1 MSEARYNILVV
12 SDNSGR
18 GQGGAEVFNQELAEA
33 LARRHNVTLFTANPD
48 MPAHQGIQRT
58 VQTQPPLMEPGPGA
72 EGEPQPME
80 RRDWL
85 THLAGQDP
93 RQYGLE
99 DPAAQPY
106 DIIIG
111 HSRFSGP
118 AAAGLRE
125 NWYQDARLV
134 HFLHTSPERLPFV
147 RGLTP
152 ERAEAKAAKDS
163 GIERGLMERSDVVAG
178 VGPLLAQASRDLSAE
193 GDHIPHSHEFVP
205 GTKIY
210 DPVQHDPEPDRL
222 NLLVMGRV
230 NDPLKGVQDA
240 AEAVARLNAA
250 GVPVHLTVRGVP
262 EAEMEREGKL
272 LRKLSGGNV
281 TVKGRTSSVDE
292 LNEDIRAAHAMIM
305 PSKHEGFGMVAS
317 EGLGHG
323 VPVLVNEES
332 GAALFLQ
339 DADRFPPEIG
349 GACVVK
355 EPTDGTSRAHAWMQA
370 INQLRQDLPQRQ
382 AGALRIR
389 EILQQYSW
397 EHAAEATVQAAM
409 ERTPLP
415 RRDPRALVTAQE
427 RDLMRTVQGPD
438 GRLLRPDAPEQ
449 ASPATEGP
457 EPGVG
462 VQRAGPVREGRA
474 PGAPAPIWQA
484 GLPQNAQNTQSTQ
497 STQDAPGGQSRQGAQ
512 LQAGAESAR
521 SAASPEQQTP
531 LWQVGLPQ
539 HQGGT
544 GSPRGTAPAESA
556 TPLWQVGVSQDP
568 PAAGRD
574 AGESGAGRSGGAQ
587 QPPPDLSGPRGG
599 EIEV

>member
-18 GQGGAEVFNQELAEA
+18 GEGGAEVFNQELAEA

-48 MPAHQGIQRT
+48 MPAHEGIQRT
-58 VQTQPPLMEPGPGA
+58 VHTRPPMIDPGPGTG
-72 EGEPQPME
+72 GEPHPME

-85 THLAGQDP
+85 EELSGRDP

-106 DIIIG
+106 DLIIG

-134 HFLHTSPERLPFV
+134 HFLHTSPQRLPYV
-147 RGLTP
+147 RDLTP
-152 ERAEAKAAKDS
+152 EQAEAKAAKDS
-163 GIERGLMERSDVVAG
+163 GIERRLMERSDVVAG

-193 GDHIPHSHEFVP
+193 GSNVPHSHEFVP

-210 DPVQHDPEPDRL
+210 EPVRHDPEPDRL

-230 NDPLKGVQDA
+230 NDPLKGVKDA
-240 AEAVARLNAA
+240 AEAVARLNEI
-250 GVPVHLTVRGVP
+250 GVAVHLTVRGVP
-262 EAEMEREGKL
+262 EHEMEREGKL

-281 TVKGRTSSVDE
+281 TVKGRTSSVEE
-292 LNEDIRAAHAMIM
+292 LNEDIRSAHAMIM

-339 DADRFPPEIG
+339 DTDRFPPEVG
-349 GACVVK
+349 GVCVVN
-355 EPTDGTSRAHAWMQA
+355 EPTDGTSRARAWMQA
-370 INQLRQDLPQRQ
+370 IHQLKQDLPQRQ

-409 ERTPLP
+409 EQTPLP
-415 RRDPRALVTAQE
+415 HRDPRTLITAQE
-427 RDLMRTVQGPD
+427 RDLLRTVQGPD

-449 ASPATEGP
+449 VPRRAAEGP
-457 EPGVG
+457 EPGAG
-462 VQRAGPVREGRA
+462 VRRDGPAQEGQV
-474 PGAPAPIWQA
+474 PGTPAPVWQA
-484 GLPQNAQNTQSTQ
+484 GLPQSALDGQGPRSAQH
-497 STQDAPGGQSRQGAQ
+497 
-512 LQAGAESAR
+512 QAGAGSAQG
-521 SAASPEQQTP
+521 AAPPGRQTP
-531 LWQVGLPQ
+531 LWEVGLPGNQ
-539 HQGGT
+539 ADA
-544 GSPRGTAPAESA
+544 GSPREAASSGSA

-568 PAAGRD
+568 PAAGR
-574 AGESGAGRSGGAQ
+574 GTGGSEAGRSAGAQ

>member
-18 GQGGAEVFNQELAEA
+18 GEGGAEVFNQELAEA

-58 VQTQPPLMEPGPGA
+58 VHTQPPIIDPGPGA
-72 EGEPQPME
+72 EGEPKPME

-85 THLAGQDP
+85 EELAGRDP
-93 RQYGLE
+93 QQYGLE
-99 DPAAQPY
+99 DPSAQPY

-134 HFLHTSPERLPFV
+134 HFLHTSPERLPYV

-152 ERAEAKAAKDS
+152 EAADAKAAKDS
-163 GIERGLMERSDVVAG
+163 AIERGLMERSDVVAG
-178 VGPLLAQASRDLSAE
+178 VGPLLAQASRDLSAQ
-193 GDHIPHSHEFVP
+193 GVNVPHSHEFVP

-210 DPVQHDPEPDRL
+210 DPVRHDPAPETL

-230 NDPLKGVQDA
+230 GDPLKGVDDA
-240 AEAVARLNAA
+240 AEAVRRLNEA
-250 GVPVHLTVRGVP
+250 GLQVHLTVRGIRP
-262 EAEMEREGKL
+262 EELEEQFERLEDL
-272 LRKLSGGNV
+272 TGGNV
-281 TVKGRTSSVDE
+281 TVKPRTKSVDE
-292 LNEDIRAAHAMIM
+292 LNEDIRASHAMIM

-332 GAALFLQ
+332 GAAQFLQ
-339 DADRFPPEIG
+339 DPERFPPEIG
-349 GACVVK
+349 RPCVVT
-355 EPTDGTSRAHAWMQA
+355 EPTDGSSRAQMWMQA
-370 INQLRQDLPQRQ
+370 IRQLRQDLPARQ
-382 AGALRIR
+382 AGALRMR

-409 ERTPLP
+409 EQTPLP
-415 RRDPRALVTAQE
+415 HRDPRDLVTAQE
-427 RDLMRTVQGPD
+427 RDLLRTVQGPN
-438 GRLLRPDAPEQ
+438 GQLLRPDAPE
-449 ASPATEGP
+449 PAPRATQGP

-462 VQRAGPVREGRA
+462 VQRDGPAQEVQG
-474 PGAPAPIWQA
+474 PDAPAPAWQA
-484 GLPQNAQNTQSTQ
+484 GLPPNAQS
-497 STQDAPGGQSRQGAQ
+497 AQ
-512 LQAGAESAR
+512 RQAGAESTQG
-521 SAASPEQQTP
+521 AASPENQTP
-531 LWQVGLPQ
+531 LWQMGLPQ
-539 HQGGT
+539 PQAGAGAA
-544 GSPRGTAPAESA
+544 SPRGAAPAESA
-556 TPLWQVGVSQDP
+556 TPLWQVGVDQNP
-568 PAAGRD
+568 PDAGRG
-574 AGESGAGRSGGAQ
+574 AGESEPGRSAGAQ

-599 EIEV
+599 GIEV

>member
-1 MSEARYNILVV
+1 MSGARYNILVV

-18 GQGGAEVFNQELAEA
+18 GEGGAEVFNQELAEA

-58 VQTQPPLMEPGPGA
+58 VQTQPPLIEPGPGE
-72 EGEPQPME
+72 EGEPKPME

-85 THLAGQDP
+85 EQLAGQDP
-93 RQYGLE
+93 QQYGLE

-163 GIERGLMERSDVVAG
+163 AIERGLMERSDVVAG

-193 GDHIPHSHEFVP
+193 GEHIPHSHEFVP
-205 GTKIY
+205 GTRVY
-210 DPVQHDPEPDRL
+210 DPVQHDPAPETL

-230 NDPLKGVQDA
+230 GDPLKGVDDA
-240 AEAVARLNAA
+240 AMAVKRLNEA
-250 GVPVHLTVRGVP
+250 GLRVHLTVRGIRQ
-262 EAEMEREGKL
+262 EELEEQFERLEDL
-272 LRKLSGGNV
+272 TGGNV
-281 TVKGRTSSVDE
+281 TVKPRTKSVDE
-292 LNEDIRAAHAMIM
+292 INEDIRASHAMIM

-332 GAALFLQ
+332 GAAQFLQ
-339 DADRFPPEIG
+339 DTERFPPEIG
-349 GACVVK
+349 RPCVVA
-355 EPTDGTSRAHAWMQA
+355 EPTDGSSRAQAWMQA
-370 INQLRQDLPQRQ
+370 IRQLRQELPARQ
-382 AGALRIR
+382 AGALRMR

-409 ERTPLP
+409 EQTPLP
-415 RRDPRALVTAQE
+415 HRDPRTLITAQE
-427 RDLMRTVQGPD
+427 RDLLRTVQGPN
-438 GRLLRPDAPEQ
+438 GQLLRPDAPELAPPVREEQ
-449 ASPATEGP
+449 PG
-457 EPGVG
+457 PGVG
-462 VQRAGPVREGRA
+462 VQRDGPAQEGQA
-474 PGAPAPIWQA
+474 PGAPAPVWQA
-484 GLPQNAQNTQSTQ
+484 GLPQNAQS
-497 STQDAPGGQSRQGAQ
+497 AQ
-512 LQAGAESAR
+512 HQAGAGAESAQG
-521 SAASPEQQTP
+521 AASPENPTP

-539 HQGGT
+539 SQAGA
-544 GSPRGTAPAESA
+544 GSPRGAAPAESA
-556 TPLWQVGVSQDP
+556 TPLWQVGMDQDP
-568 PAAGRD
+568 PSAGR
-574 AGESGAGRSGGAQ
+574 GTGQSEPGRSAGAQ

>member
-18 GQGGAEVFNQELAEA
+18 GEGGAEVFNQELAEA

-48 MPAHQGIQRT
+48 MPAHEGIQRT
-58 VQTQPPLMEPGPGA
+58 VQTQPPMIDPGPGR
-72 EGEPQPME
+72 EPQPMK
-80 RRDWL
+80 RREWL
-85 THLAGQDP
+85 EELAGRDP
-93 RQYGLE
+93 QQYGLE
-99 DPAAQPY
+99 DPTAQPY

-125 NWYQDARLV
+125 NWYQNARLV

-147 RGLTP
+147 RDLTP
-152 ERAEAKAAKDS
+152 EQAEAKAAKDA

-193 GDHIPHSHEFVP
+193 GVNIPHSHEFVP

-210 DPVQHDPEPDRL
+210 EPVQHDPEPDRL

-230 NDPLKGVQDA
+230 NDPLKGVKDA
-240 AEAVARLNAA
+240 AEAVARLNEA

-262 EAEMEREGKL
+262 EHELEREGKL

-349 GACVVK
+349 GVCVVN
-355 EPTDGTSRAHAWMQA
+355 EPTDGTSRARAWMQA
-370 INQLRQDLPQRQ
+370 IHQLRQDLPQRQ

-409 ERTPLP
+409 EQTPLP
-415 RRDPRALVTAQE
+415 HRDPRTLITAQE
-427 RDLMRTVQGPD
+427 RDLLRTVQGPN
-438 GRLLRPDAPEQ
+438 GQLLRPDAPEQ
-449 ASPATEGP
+449 APPVMEEQPG
-457 EPGVG
+457 PGVG
-462 VQRAGPVREGRA
+462 VQRDGPAQEGQA
-474 PGAPAPIWQA
+474 PGAPAPVWQA
-484 GLPQNAQNTQSTQ
+484 GLPQNAQS
-497 STQDAPGGQSRQGAQ
+497 AQ
-512 LQAGAESAR
+512 HQAGARAGSESAQG
-521 SAASPEQQTP
+521 AASPENPTP

-539 HQGGT
+539 TQAGAGA
-544 GSPRGTAPAESA
+544 GSPRGAAPAESA
-556 TPLWQVGVSQDP
+556 TPLWQVGVDQNP
-568 PAAGRD
+568 PAAGRGT
-574 AGESGAGRSGGAQ
+574 GESEPGRSAVAQ

>member
-18 GQGGAEVFNQELAEA
+18 GEGGAEVFNQELAEA

-48 MPAHQGIQRT
+48 MPAHEGIQRT
-58 VQTQPPLMEPGPGA
+58 VHTQPPMIDPGPGA
-72 EGEPQPME
+72 GGEPRPME

-85 THLAGQDP
+85 EELSGRDP
-93 RQYGLE
+93 QQYGLE

-106 DIIIG
+106 DLIIG

-134 HFLHTSPERLPFV
+134 HFLHTSPQRLPYV
-147 RGLTP
+147 RDLTP
-152 ERAEAKAAKDS
+152 EQADAKAAKDS
-163 GIERGLMERSDVVAG
+163 AIERRLMERSDVVAG

-193 GDHIPHSHEFVP
+193 GVSVPHSHEFVP

-210 DPVQHDPEPDRL
+210 EPVQHDPEPDRL

-230 NDPLKGVQDA
+230 NDPLKGVKDA
-240 AEAVARLNAA
+240 AEAVARLNEA
-250 GVPVHLTVRGVP
+250 GVAVHLTVRGVP
-262 EAEMEREGKL
+262 EREMEREGKL

-281 TVKGRTSSVDE
+281 TVKGRTSSVEE

-349 GACVVK
+349 GVCVVN
-355 EPTDGTSRAHAWMQA
+355 EPTDGTSRARAWMQA
-370 INQLRQDLPQRQ
+370 IHQLKQDLPQRQ

-389 EILQQYSW
+389 EILHQYSW
-397 EHAAEATVQAAM
+397 EHAAAATVQAAM
-409 ERTPLP
+409 EQTPLP
-415 RRDPRALVTAQE
+415 HRDPRALYTAHE
-427 RDLMRTVQGPD
+427 RDLLRTVQGPN
-438 GRLLRPDAPEQ
+438 GQLLRPDAPEQ
-449 ASPATEGP
+449 APRAAEGP
-457 EPGVG
+457 QPGVG
-462 VQRAGPVREGRA
+462 VQRDGPAQEGQV
-474 PGAPAPIWQA
+474 PGAPAPVWQT
-484 GLPQNAQNTQSTQ
+484 GLAQNAPDGRSTE
-497 STQDAPGGQSRQGAQ
+497 SAQ
-512 LQAGAESAR
+512 HQAGAESTRGATPPDNR
-521 SAASPEQQTP
+521 TP

-539 HQGGT
+539 PRAAT
-544 GSPRGTAPAESA
+544 GSPREAAQAENA

-568 PAAGRD
+568 PAAGRGT
-574 AGESGAGRSGGAQ
+574 GESEPGRPAGAQ

-599 EIEV
+599 GIEV

>member
-1 MSEARYNILVV
+1 MSAERYNILVV

-18 GQGGAEVFNQELAEA
+18 GEGGAEVFNQELAEA
-33 LARRHNVTLFTANPD
+33 LARRHNVTLLTANSR
-48 MPAHQGIQRT
+48 MPQHEGIQKV
-58 VQTQPPLMEPGPGA
+58 VQSDPPLIDPPPGT
-72 EGEPQPME
+72 EGEPRPLE

-85 THLAGQDP
+85 EELAGRDP
-93 RQYGLE
+93 QQYGLE

-106 DIIIG
+106 DLIIG

-147 RGLTP
+147 RGLSP
-152 ERAEAKAAKDS
+152 EKAEAKAAKDA
-163 GIERGLMERSDVVAG
+163 GVERDLMERSDVVVG
-178 VGPLLAQASRDLSAE
+178 VGPLLAQASRDLSTE
-193 GDHIPHSHEFVP
+193 GVHIPHSHEFVP

-210 DPVQHDPEPDRL
+210 EPVQHDPAPERL

-230 NDPLKGVQDA
+230 NDPLKGVRDA
-240 AEAVARLNAA
+240 AEAVAQLNAA
-250 GVPVHLTVRGVP
+250 GVRVHLTVRGVP
-262 EAEMEREGKL
+262 DEALQVETQEL
-272 LRKLSGGNV
+272 LRLSKGHV
-281 TVKGRTSSVDE
+281 TVKGRTSNLDE

-332 GAALFLQ
+332 GAAQFLQ

-349 GACVVK
+349 GACVVT
-355 EPTDGTSRAHAWMQA
+355 EPRDGSTRADTWMRA
-370 INQLRQDLPQRQ
+370 IARLSQDLPQRQ

-409 ERTPLP
+409 EQTPLP

-427 RDLMRTVQGPD
+427 RDLLRTVQGPN
-438 GRLLRPDAPEQ
+438 GQLLRPDAPEQ
-449 ASPATEGP
+449 TPRAAEGP
-457 EPGVG
+457 GPGVG
-462 VQRAGPVREGRA
+462 VQRDGPAQEGRV
-474 PGAPAPIWQA
+474 PGPATPVWQT
-484 GLPQNAQNTQSTQ
+484 GLAQNPQSGQSTQ
-497 STQDAPGGQSRQGAQ
+497 GAQ
-512 LQAGAESAR
+512 HRAGAERAEG
-521 SAASPEQQTP
+521 AASPGQGTP

-539 HQGGT
+539 PQAGA
-544 GSPRGTAPAESA
+544 GSPRGAVPTEHA

-568 PAAGRD
+568 PAAGRGT
-574 AGESGAGRSGGAQ
+574 GESEPGRSAGAQ
-587 QPPPDLSGPRGG
+587 QPPPDLSGPRSGG
-599 EIEV
+599 IEV

>member
-1 MSEARYNILVV
+1 VSEARYNILVV

-18 GQGGAEVFNQELAEA
+18 GEGGAEVFNQELAEA

-58 VQTQPPLMEPGPGA
+58 VHTRPPVIDPGPAAG
-72 EGEPQPME
+72 GEPRSME

-85 THLAGQDP
+85 EELAGRDP
-93 RQYGLE
+93 QQYGLE

-163 GIERGLMERSDVVAG
+163 AIERGLMERSDVVAG

-193 GDHIPHSHEFVP
+193 GVNVPHSHEFVP

-210 DPVQHDPEPDRL
+210 DPVQHDPAPETL

-230 NDPLKGVQDA
+230 GDPLKGVDDA
-240 AEAVARLNAA
+240 ATAVKQLNEAGLR
-250 GVPVHLTVRGVP
+250 VHLTVRGIRH
-262 EAEMEREGKL
+262 EELEEQFERLEDL
-272 LRKLSGGNV
+272 TGGNV
-281 TVKGRTSSVDE
+281 TVKPRTKSVDE

-332 GAALFLQ
+332 GAAQFLQ
-339 DADRFPPEIG
+339 DPERFPPEIG
-349 GACVVK
+349 RPCVVT
-355 EPTDGTSRAHAWMQA
+355 EPTDGSSRAQMWMRA
-370 INQLRQDLPQRQ
+370 IRELRQDLPARQ
-382 AGALRIR
+382 AGALHMR

-409 ERTPLP
+409 EQTPLP
-415 RRDPRALVTAQE
+415 HRDPRTLITALE
-427 RDLMRTVQGPD
+427 RDLLRTVQGPN
-438 GRLLRPDAPEQ
+438 GQLLRPDAPEQ
-449 ASPATEGP
+449 GPPAMEEQPG
-457 EPGVG
+457 PGVG
-462 VQRAGPVREGRA
+462 VQRDGPAQEGQA
-474 PGAPAPIWQA
+474 PGAPAPVWQA
-484 GLPQNAQNTQSTQ
+484 GLTQNAQS
-497 STQDAPGGQSRQGAQ
+497 AQ
-512 LQAGAESAR
+512 RQAGAGAGSAQG
-521 SAASPEQQTP
+521 AASPENPTP

-539 HQGGT
+539 PQAGAGI
-544 GSPRGTAPAESA
+544 PRGAAPAESA
-556 TPLWQVGVSQDP
+556 TPLWQVGMSQEP
-568 PAAGRD
+568 PAAGRG
-574 AGESGAGRSGGAQ
+574 AGESEPGRSAGAQ